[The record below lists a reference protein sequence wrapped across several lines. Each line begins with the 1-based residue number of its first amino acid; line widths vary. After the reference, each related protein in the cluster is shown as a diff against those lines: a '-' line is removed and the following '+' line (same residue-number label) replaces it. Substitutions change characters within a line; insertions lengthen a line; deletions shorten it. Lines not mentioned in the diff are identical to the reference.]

1 MASTLSTRTA
11 YRFADAYVGQTDPK
25 EMIRLLCDMLDR
37 QERERVR
44 LATVALANPIADGIY
59 ANADAKIFGF
69 GVQQS
74 LGPGLSIGSLVYVQR
89 ARNVAAAD
97 ASLGFPAAGVVVA
110 QLSGG
115 SVLWAPLALL
125 EIFVQGDPNDVQPT
139 ATNVL
144 WLGDAGF
151 GAFKPPT
158 TDGSVAQQVGYRYYA
173 NAATHRSYCLIFP
186 GAVRVGL

>member
-1 MASTLSTRTA
+1 MASSLSTRTA
-11 YRFADAYVGQTDPK
+11 YRFADAYTGQSDPMK
-25 EMIRLLCDMLDR
+25 AIKLLCAMLDR

-44 LATVALANPIADGIY
+44 LAAVALANPVADGLY

-97 ASLGFPAAGVVVA
+97 APTGFPAAGVVVA
-110 QLSGG
+110 RLTGNR
-115 SVLWAPLALL
+115 VLWAPVALV
-125 EIFVQGDPNDVQPT
+125 EVFVQGDPADIQPAT
-139 ATNVL
+139 TNVL
-144 WLGDAGF
+144 WLGTGGF

-158 TDGSVAQQVGYRYYA
+158 TDGAVAQQVGYRYYA